1 MTACVNKIILVGYLG
16 KDPSNDSPKAAGLSP
31 ASLWLQ
37 ARGGRLTTANESS
50 APSGSTWSSGTGWP
64 RVCKTYLGKGSR
76 VYLEGRLQSRS
87 YETENGKQ
95 RTLEVVANVVKMLD
109 SAKKGDSTVSK
120 KSEAALD
127 NDELPVFEGD
137 CA

>member
-1 MTACVNKIILVGYLG
+1 MV
-16 KDPSNDSPKAAGLSP
+16 
-31 ASLWLQ
+31 Q
-37 ARGGRLTTANESS
+37 RGRLEPAD
-50 APSGSTWSSGTGWP
+50 

-95 RTLEVVANVVKMLD
+95 KTLEVVANVVKMLD
-109 SAKKGDSTVSK
+109 SAKNGHSTVSK

-127 NDELPVFEGD
+127 TDELPVFEGD